1 MFDREAY
8 NKRVEWY
15 QEARFGMFIH
25 WGLYAIPARG
35 EWVRSIEEIPEEEY
49 LPFFDEFDPVDYDPK
64 KWARAAKEAGM
75 KYAVLTAKHHDGF
88 CLFDSEL
95 TDFKAT
101 NTKAGR
107 DLIAEYLEAFRAE
120 GIKVGIYY
128 SIIDWHHPDYPHY
141 GDRIH
146 PLRNC
151 EAEKEAEAGRNFDRY
166 LEYMHGQ
173 VKELCTRYGK
183 IDVMWFDFSYDNMTG
198 EKWHAT
204 ELVNMIR
211 TYQPDVIID
220 NRLEVSGEGFGSLAT
235 DNPSVYSGDFVS
247 PEQII
252 PPQGLK
258 DESGRDL
265 VWEACITMNDN
276 WGYCAKDNPSVYSG
290 DFVSPEQIIPPQG
303 LKDES
308 GRDLVWEACITMN
321 DNWGYCAKDKNFKP
335 ASMIIKKLVECVS
348 KNGNM
353 LLNVGPDAKGN
364 IPEESLKILEEKD
377 KNFKPASMIIKKLV
391 ECVSKN
397 GNMLLNVGPD
407 AKGNIPEES
416 LKILEEIGKW
426 MKKNSKSIYG
436 CKGSALPKPENGR
449 ITQKG
454 NKVYYHIMENSI
466 GGVPLYGINR
476 EQVEKVRLL
485 SDGSELQINGRITQK
500 GNKVYYH
507 IMENSIGGVPLY
519 GINRE
524 QVEKVRLLSDGSEL
538 QIIDFWTVNNY
549 PDVVFVDVSSTP
561 YLPDETD
568 TVVEITLKEE

>member
-151 EAEKEAEAGRNFDRY
+151 EAEKEAEAGRNFDCY

-276 WGYCAKDNPSVYSG
+276 WGYCAKD
-290 DFVSPEQIIPPQG
+290 
-303 LKDES
+303 
-308 GRDLVWEACITMN
+308 
-321 DNWGYCAKDKNFKP
+321 KNFKP

-364 IPEESLKILEEKD
+364 IPEESLKILED
-377 KNFKPASMIIKKLV
+377 
-391 ECVSKN
+391 
-397 GNMLLNVGPD
+397 
-407 AKGNIPEES
+407 
-416 LKILEEIGKW
+416 IGKW

-485 SDGSELQINGRITQK
+485 SDGSELQI
-500 GNKVYYH
+500 V
-507 IMENSIGGVPLY
+507 
-519 GINRE
+519 
-524 QVEKVRLLSDGSEL
+524 
-538 QIIDFWTVNNY
+538 DFWTVNNY

>member
-151 EAEKEAEAGRNFDRY
+151 KAEKEAGRNFDRY

-211 TYQPDVIID
+211 TYQPDIIID

-258 DESGRDL
+258 DESGR
-265 VWEACITMNDN
+265 N
-276 WGYCAKDNPSVYSG
+276 
-290 DFVSPEQIIPPQG
+290 
-303 LKDES
+303 
-308 GRDLVWEACITMN
+308 LVWEACITMN

-364 IPEESLKILEEKD
+364 IPEESLKILEE
-377 KNFKPASMIIKKLV
+377 
-391 ECVSKN
+391 
-397 GNMLLNVGPD
+397 
-407 AKGNIPEES
+407 
-416 LKILEEIGKW
+416 IGKW
-426 MKKNSKSIYG
+426 MRKNSKSIYG

-476 EQVEKVRLL
+476 DQVEKVRLL
-485 SDGSELQINGRITQK
+485 SDGSELQI
-500 GNKVYYH
+500 V
-507 IMENSIGGVPLY
+507 
-519 GINRE
+519 
-524 QVEKVRLLSDGSEL
+524 
-538 QIIDFWTVNNY
+538 DFWTVNNY